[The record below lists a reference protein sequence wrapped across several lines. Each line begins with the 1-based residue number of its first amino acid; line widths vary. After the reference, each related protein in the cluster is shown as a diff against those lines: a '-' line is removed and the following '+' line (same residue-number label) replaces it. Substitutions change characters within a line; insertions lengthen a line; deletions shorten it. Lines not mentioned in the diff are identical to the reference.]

1 MKGDKLYIDH
11 ILAAIDRIQSYTEG
25 ETRKAFMSTPMMQD
39 AVIRQLEI
47 IGEATK
53 KVSAATRKK
62 HPDVP
67 WKDMAGMRDRL
78 IHEYFGVDLKAV
90 WDTAARDIPA
100 LAKQIRSI
108 VGQELY

>member
-25 ETRKAFMSTPMMQD
+25 KTRKAFMSTPMMQD

-90 WDTAARDIPA
+90 WDT
-100 LAKQIRSI
+100 
-108 VGQELY
+108 